1 MNIIVQQNAGFCYGV
16 KRAIEI
22 IENDPSKLKYT
33 LGQLIHN
40 EQECKRLEA
49 LGIKQIDDYTQA
61 EKGSTIFIRSHGA
74 TLKLKEEIKNNGYKL
89 VDLTCPSLLKIY
101 EKINK
106 KHEEGYKIIIIGDP
120 NHPEII
126 AMKGQ
131 VENNVEVVNSIDE
144 AKKIKGEKLYV
155 ISQTTNLKRKFL
167 EISDIIVRG
176 NTNVVI
182 DNTICGATKS
192 RQMACLELSKNVD
205 CMIVIGGL
213 NSSNTNKLYDIAKQ
227 NCKKVL
233 RIETYK
239 DICIDDSIIES
250 KLLGITA
257 GASTPAWIIEEVV
270 NLMDNYSKDFME
282 QVEES
287 MNKIYPKEIVKGEV
301 IYVTDDE
308 VMVNI
313 GYKADGIIKLDELS
327 TEEGKLPKDL
337 YKQGDKIEVYV
348 IKLDDGEGNVVLS
361 TKRVEGIKNW
371 KNLVSSFDND
381 STVEAKVTQ
390 VVKGGLIATIDN
402 VRAFIPGS
410 QVTTHFVKDLSKYVG
425 ETLVCKVLN
434 IDEKKRRLVLS
445 HRAVVEAE
453 QKEIEDKAWEN
464 ITVGET
470 ITGKVQRLTDFGA
483 FIDLGGVDGLLHISD
498 ISWNRIESPEDVLK
512 VGDEIETLVLKA
524 NREKNRI
531 SLGLKQLQQKPFDAF
546 VENNHEGDVIEGEV
560 VNLVDFGAF
569 IKLAEGIE
577 GLVHVS
583 EISNEH
589 VDKPSDELNIGDTV
603 KVKILEINP
612 EKKRIALSMKALL
625 PKPEKPERKP
635 RPKKV
640 KPKKVETKPE
650 SSEETLINS
659 DLGALLDLKL
669 KEIEEDN

>member
-16 KRAIEI
+16 ERAIEI

-106 KHEEGYKIIIIGDP
+106 KHDEGYKIIIIGDP

-205 CMIVIGGL
+205 YMIVIGGL

-257 GASTPAWIIEEVV
+257 GASTPAWIIE
-270 NLMDNYSKDFME
+270 D
-282 QVEES
+282 
-287 MNKIYPKEIVKGEV
+287 
-301 IYVTDDE
+301 
-308 VMVNI
+308 VM
-313 GYKADGIIKLDELS
+313 
-327 TEEGKLPKDL
+327 
-337 YKQGDKIEVYV
+337 
-348 IKLDDGEGNVVLS
+348 
-361 TKRVEGIKNW
+361 
-371 KNLVSSFDND
+371 
-381 STVEAKVTQ
+381 
-390 VVKGGLIATIDN
+390 
-402 VRAFIPGS
+402 
-410 QVTTHFVKDLSKYVG
+410 
-425 ETLVCKVLN
+425 
-434 IDEKKRRLVLS
+434 
-445 HRAVVEAE
+445 
-453 QKEIEDKAWEN
+453 
-464 ITVGET
+464 
-470 ITGKVQRLTDFGA
+470 
-483 FIDLGGVDGLLHISD
+483 
-498 ISWNRIESPEDVLK
+498 
-512 VGDEIETLVLKA
+512 
-524 NREKNRI
+524 
-531 SLGLKQLQQKPFDAF
+531 
-546 VENNHEGDVIEGEV
+546 
-560 VNLVDFGAF
+560 
-569 IKLAEGIE
+569 
-577 GLVHVS
+577 
-583 EISNEH
+583 
-589 VDKPSDELNIGDTV
+589 
-603 KVKILEINP
+603 
-612 EKKRIALSMKALL
+612 
-625 PKPEKPERKP
+625 
-635 RPKKV
+635 
-640 KPKKVETKPE
+640 
-650 SSEETLINS
+650 
-659 DLGALLDLKL
+659 
-669 KEIEEDN
+669 